1 MSAEERQALVD
12 RLREVTRRTLL
23 VATPLVVGLGG
34 AAVGSVALFA
44 LAIGLVVVALGS
56 ALLVRVAARRLR
68 VERSVDRREVL
79 EGRPVTVDLAVRGL
93 RGLPV
98 HVELLGPDGRW
109 VPLGPGGGR
118 VSYVVDRPGAH
129 VLDATP
135 LRVRDDLGLFSR
147 PARAG
152 RPEALL
158 VLPAPTV
165 PAVAARRG
173 GADPVGDP
181 EPDGLRPYVP
191 GTAMSRVHWAS
202 AARGGELQERVFVTA
217 RDRLPLVVV
226 DTTGEGGLGAVDW
239 AARTAAGHVLGLVRT
254 GGCRVLL
261 PGDRRP
267 TTVTDPQA
275 GWTAVHRRLATL
287 QPGET
292 ARTPGGEERDAVRV
306 HAGAAPVDEAG
317 PRGALPTGVLA
328 LGPRLGVVA

>member
-1 MSAEERQALVD
+1 MTAAERHALVA

-23 VATPLVVGLGG
+23 VGTPLVVGLGG

-44 LAIGLVVVALGS
+44 LAVGLVVVALGC
-56 ALLVRVAARRLR
+56 ALLVRIAARRVRL
-68 VERSVDRREVL
+68 ERTVDRREVV
-79 EGRPVTVDLAVRGL
+79 EGRPVTATVLARGL

-109 VPLGPGGGR
+109 SVLPPEGGR

-135 LRVRDDLGLFSR
+135 LRLRDDVGLFSR

-152 RPEALL
+152 RPETLL
-158 VLPAPTV
+158 VLPAPAL
-165 PAVAARRG
+165 PASVARRS

-191 GTAMSRVHWAS
+191 GTPMSRVHWAS
-202 AARGGELQERVFVTA
+202 AARGGDLQERVFVTA

-226 DTTGEGGLGAVDW
+226 DTTGDGGPGAMDW
-239 AARTAAGHVLGLVRT
+239 AARTAAGHVLGLVRS

-275 GWTAVHRRLATL
+275 GWTAIHRRLATL
-287 QPGET
+287 EPGAAT
-292 ARTPGGEERDAVRV
+292 RAPGGEERSALLVR
-306 HAGAAPVDEAG
+306 AGAAPADAAG
-317 PRGALPTGVLA
+317 PRGALPPGVRSLA
-328 LGPRLGVVA
+328 TPTAVAV